1 MTKKIQLSRK
11 PTSPQAADKWVE
23 NRRTVE
29 TEPIKRLTLDI
40 PESLHRKIKT
50 DCAQRGTKMA
60 EELRE
65 LLMQKYGN
73 H

>member
-11 PTSPQAADKWVE
+11 LTSHQAADKWVE

-29 TEPIKRLTLDI
+29 PEPIKRLTLDI

-60 EELRE
+60 EDLRE
-65 LLMQKYGN
+65 LLMKKYGDC
-73 H
+73 